1 MDSAKPDDPATEEP
15 GRDGTDQRDQQH
27 ADDQPYA
34 GHIGKAKLVKSGKNA
49 GHLTVNQ
56 LNGPPGDIDGEQ
68 YWSCNQK
75 AGEKPRTQ
83 TAENTGTLCLLGSVF
98 LDHQGSSRRRVAALI
113 MVRNMNWRKGV
124 CRHHLH
130 FKGRHFGPCQCCAS
144 GVPVVCQCCTCVVP
158 CRLLAKPSECSLPVP
173 HRFSIKDHHSM
184 TRTPRPDSPTK
195 AGTETQQQLDRIIE
209 IMRQLRDPQTGC
221 PWDVEQD
228 FASIAPY
235 TIEEAYEVADAVQ
248 RGDTDDIRDELGD
261 LLLQVVFQA
270 RIAEEAGLFSL
281 ADVARSISDKMV
293 DRHPHVFGDDGRPQL
308 AEQSGRWEAIKAEER
323 ARKGHTGIL
332 DDVAAGLP
340 PMLRALKLQKRAAR
354 VGFDWVNIDDII
366 AKLHEETAELRA
378 ETTCDPVDQA
388 RVEDEVGDVLF
399 VAVNLA
405 RRAGVDPETALMAC
419 NSKFES
425 RFRYIEKHAEN
436 FGKNMNDMSLE
447 EMESLWQE
455 SKTAGRRPD

>member
-1 MDSAKPDDPATEEP
+1 
-15 GRDGTDQRDQQH
+15 
-27 ADDQPYA
+27 
-34 GHIGKAKLVKSGKNA
+34 
-49 GHLTVNQ
+49 
-56 LNGPPGDIDGEQ
+56 
-68 YWSCNQK
+68 
-75 AGEKPRTQ
+75 
-83 TAENTGTLCLLGSVF
+83 
-98 LDHQGSSRRRVAALI
+98 
-113 MVRNMNWRKGV
+113 
-124 CRHHLH
+124 
-130 FKGRHFGPCQCCAS
+130 
-144 GVPVVCQCCTCVVP
+144 
-158 CRLLAKPSECSLPVP
+158 
-173 HRFSIKDHHSM
+173 M

-195 AGTETQQQLDRIIE
+195 AGTETQRQFDRIIE

-436 FGKNMNDMSLE
+436 SGKNMNDMSLE